1 MRGVVMRSAGRFG
14 FMLVVLIFIGTLST
28 AWTQTLQVVEI
39 GQSHEGRPI
48 VAHRFGGGPH
58 KLVVVGATHG
68 GAERNTQVLSLQLID
83 WFRNHP
89 EDIPAGVELV
99 IIPLL
104 NPDGDVLDVR
114 QNARGVDLNRNMNT
128 NLDTCPANDWSQ
140 SVFGAYGTQS
150 NTGGEYADSEPESR
164 VIRSFLFDASGVIF
178 LHSAAGLVFPAQ
190 CDDPIAIEMAQVYA
204 KAANY
209 KYARFWDLYSI
220 TGGMHD
226 WARGVELPAI
236 IPELITGDEP
246 EFAQNLAGVIA
257 VMQQASQLLPPIAD
271 RQDGDVRFIM
281 PIWRYWKAY
290 GVDRVGQPLGDYVV
304 ENGVYTQHFANMSV
318 QYDATSWYAN
328 VQPLALDLP
337 ELTGDVVDV
346 LDENTVIA
354 FSQSRFIVHDAF
366 AEYYVRID
374 GERILGWPTSA
385 EHRVLQGDESIYV
398 QHFQYGSIAYDSQRN
413 AFVHQPVVWQ
423 LALQAN
429 LTSARQ
435 PLQLR

>member
-1 MRGVVMRSAGRFG
+1 MVRLGMLLCILLCMSATSVVRAQA
-14 FMLVVLIFIGTLST
+14 V
-28 AWTQTLQVVEI
+28 QVVEI
-39 GQSHEGRPI
+39 GQSYEGRPI
-48 VAHRFGGGPH
+48 AHRFGGGPH
-58 KLVVVGATHG
+58 RLVVVGATHG
-68 GAERNTQVLSLQLID
+68 GAERNTQVLSMQLID

-89 EDIPAGVELV
+89 EDIPAGVELI

-104 NPDGDVLDVR
+104 NPDGDVLDIR

-128 NLDTCPANDWSQ
+128 NLDACPANDWSQ
-140 SVFGAYGTQS
+140 SVFGAYGTRA

-164 VIRSFLFDASGVIF
+164 VIRNFLLDASGVIF
-178 LHSAAGLVFPAQ
+178 LHSAAGLVFPSQ
-190 CDDPIAIEMAQVYA
+190 CDDPIAITMAEVYA

-209 KYARFWDLYSI
+209 KYARFWDLYAI

-236 IPELITGDEP
+236 TPELISGDEP

-257 VMQQASQLLPPIAD
+257 VMQQATELLPPIAD
-271 RQDGDVRFIM
+271 RQEGDVRFIM

-290 GVDRVGQPLGDYVV
+290 GTDKVGQPLGNYIL

-337 ELTGDVVDV
+337 ELSGEIVEII
-346 LDENTVIA
+346 DESTVIT
-354 FSQSRFIVHDAF
+354 FTQSRFVVHDAF
-366 AEYYVRID
+366 ADYYTRID
-374 GERILGWPTSA
+374 GERILGWPTSP
-385 EHRVLQGDESIYV
+385 EYRVMQGDVPIYI
-398 QHFQYGSIAYDSQRN
+398 QQFLFGSIVFDEQRN

-423 LALQAN
+423 LTLQSN
-429 LTSARQ
+429 LVSARQ

>member
-1 MRGVVMRSAGRFG
+1 MRVMVRLGMLLCILLYMSATSVVHAQA
-14 FMLVVLIFIGTLST
+14 V
-28 AWTQTLQVVEI
+28 QVVEI
-39 GQSHEGRPI
+39 GQSYEGRPI

-58 KLVVVGATHG
+58 RLVVVGATHG
-68 GAERNTQVLSLQLID
+68 GAERNTQVLSMQLID

-89 EDIPAGVELV
+89 EDIPAGVELI

-104 NPDGDVLDVR
+104 NPDGDVLDIR

-128 NLDTCPANDWSQ
+128 NLDACPANDWSQ
-140 SVFGAYGTQS
+140 SVFGAYGTRS

-164 VIRSFLFDASGVIF
+164 VIRNFLLDASGVIF
-178 LHSAAGLVFPAQ
+178 LHSAAGLVFPSQ
-190 CDDPIAIEMAQVYA
+190 CDDPIAIKMAEVYA

-209 KYARFWDLYSI
+209 KYARFWDLYAI

-236 IPELITGDEP
+236 TPELISGDEP

-257 VMQQASQLLPPIAD
+257 VMQQATELLPPIAD
-271 RQDGDVRFIM
+271 RQEGDVRFIM

-290 GVDRVGQPLGDYVV
+290 GTDKVGQPLGDYIL

-337 ELTGDVVDV
+337 ELSGEIVEII
-346 LDENTVIA
+346 DESTVIT
-354 FSQSRFIVHDAF
+354 FTQSRFVVHDAF
-366 AEYYVRID
+366 ADYYTRID
-374 GERILGWPTSA
+374 GERILGWPTSP
-385 EHRVLQGDESIYV
+385 EYRVMQGDVPIYV
-398 QHFQYGSIAYDSQRN
+398 QQFLFGSIVFDEQRN

-423 LALQAN
+423 LTLQSN
-429 LTSARQ
+429 LVSARQ